1 MNKGYLTSRRD
12 RTMPTP
18 SHPLPTPEFRREHR
32 LGLVVYGG
40 VSLAI
45 YMNGICREFYNA
57 VRGRGIY
64 KLIKALTD
72 SDIVVDVLSG
82 TSAGGVNG
90 VLLSYALANST
101 NDTIVDFKEFAQ
113 IWRDSGNIHELMHH
127 PSTQETQRESV
138 LDGTGYYQ
146 TALAEAFEKG
156 IYNRT
161 DAPAG
166 EWVSAFNELDLFVT
180 GTDILGHIYKVFDD
194 TGQVIEVK
202 NHRQIFHLKHR
213 QGRHEPFNP
222 DHDPADLNR
231 TPEQTY
237 QSLAK
242 LCRITSCFPVA
253 FPSVNVGL
261 KDDANDIDQRLIRW
275 GQLENR
281 DLPEQRPPEGYQL
294 HYIDGGVLDNRP
306 FSYTIKDIYFRTAN
320 RPVDRKLI
328 YIDPNPDRFLGNPK
342 FNAMAKPTTWEVLQ
356 EALVGLP
363 TYESISNDLELIQA
377 QNDKISRYNSILASV
392 EAPDPSTPGVS
403 HQISVNEEIYLRS
416 RLIGL
421 RDRILPLIL
430 RMDREQTTA
439 SGKDKKAILDKT
451 GQRLIA
457 GIASPTD
464 SPDQDLILQ
473 QASQHIRNLDIDYAL
488 RKHFYII
495 DKLFQQLETTTEID
509 EYNKQRL
516 LVSRLNRQLKLLE
529 VIRFTL
535 DTLLSHPQVSESF
548 YSLLE
553 KSLENSDAEFQQQWR
568 KQVYDRLLR
577 LHRFFFD
584 ADGLADMSPSGL
596 DQNRLEFVPADF
608 FKTLPAAAEQLGF
621 KLNPLP
627 EQQSDWLPQK
637 QISSIIAQLRQKIRQ
652 LDDDPS
658 LLERI
663 WSEQK
668 YQASDPEN
676 CSQLFCSIL
685 HQINQ
690 ASERL
695 IQTSQLNHGE
705 DILKRYQQFCDLDR
719 ILYPF
724 EYLTNLSEKDIIET
738 IRFSPDD
745 AQLGLGKGKTLE
757 DKLAGDTLLAFGGF
771 FKKSWRSND
780 ILWGRLDGLNR
791 IVEALV
797 TRESVQNF
805 SAFLA
810 RQTQKHECTED
821 EYLEQLIQASF
832 PDSTAN
838 TRQKL
843 KSHLRLL
850 AEPNLSDAA
859 MQIILDDLVLEGHR
873 SILMTD
879 LETVIEDEI
888 REQLTW
894 NRQRVKPTN
903 PDDVERLLA
912 QLGDEPPSYKPV
924 PGYFETTVNTLAA
937 GKLAKD
943 AIGSFSPQAKEEFFR
958 NQYRIGK
965 ETLLKDIPGIVLA
978 NLATRA
984 ALIVRDIIITIL
996 GKQRAKKLQG
1006 LLSYQFVNKSLQLIY
1021 WWLQLRSP
1029 SLFQSPKFIGKRP
1042 LILALQVLLL
1052 LTAIISVVITV
1063 SNSPIPTA
1071 VALIAIV
1078 LFWLLGYIWKKS

>member
-1 MNKGYLTSRRD
+1 
-12 RTMPTP
+12 MPTP
-18 SHPLPTPEFRREHR
+18 SHPLGKPEFRREHR

-72 SDIVVDVLSG
+72 ADIVVDILSG
-82 TSAGGVNG
+82 TSAGGING

-101 NDTIVDFKEFAQ
+101 KDTVVDFKEFGQ
-113 IWRDSGNIHELMHH
+113 IWRESGNIRELMHH

-138 LDGTGYYQ
+138 LDGAGYYQ

-161 DAPAG
+161 NAPDG
-166 EWVSAFNELDLFVT
+166 EWVSELNELDLFVT
-180 GTDILGHIYKVFDD
+180 GTDILGRIYQLFDD
-194 TGQVIEVK
+194 TGRVIEVK

-222 DHDPADLNR
+222 DSDPADLSR

-253 FPSVNVGL
+253 FPAVNVGL
-261 KDDANDIDQRLIRW
+261 NNDANDIDQRLIRW
-275 GQLENR
+275 GQLESR
-281 DLPEQRPPEGYQL
+281 DLPEQRPPDGYQL
-294 HYIDGGVLDNRP
+294 HFIDGGVLDNRP

-328 YIDPNPDRFLGNPK
+328 YIDPNPDRFLANPN
-342 FNAMAKPTTWEVLQ
+342 FNSMAKPSTWDVLQ
-356 EALVGLP
+356 DALVGLP

-392 EAPDPSTPGVS
+392 EAPDPSTPSIS
-403 HQISVNEEIYLRS
+403 HKITVNEEIYLRS

-430 RMDREQTTA
+430 RMDRQQTTA
-439 SGKDKKAILDKT
+439 SGTDKKVILDKT
-451 GQRLIA
+451 GQQLIA
-457 GIASPTD
+457 GITSPTN
-464 SPDQDLILQ
+464 SQDKDIILQ

-495 DKLFQQLETTTEID
+495 DKLFQQLEKTTEIA

-553 KSLENSDAEFQQQWR
+553 QSLENYDPEFQQQWR

-584 ADGLADMSPSGL
+584 ADGLNDLSPSGL
-596 DQNRLEFVPADF
+596 DQNRLEFVPANF
-608 FKTLPAAAEQLGF
+608 FKTLPTAAEQLGVA
-621 KLNPLP
+621 LNQLQ
-627 EQQSDWLPQK
+627 EKQSNWLPQK
-637 QISSIIAQLRQKIRQ
+637 QISSIIAQFQQKIRQ
-652 LDDDPS
+652 LDEDPS
-658 LLERI
+658 LLNRI
-663 WSEQK
+663 WSDQK
-668 YQASDPEN
+668 YKDSDPEN

-695 IQTSQLNHGE
+695 IQTSNLNDYK
-705 DILKRYQQFCDLDR
+705 DILNRYQQFCDLDR
-719 ILYPF
+719 VLYPF

-745 AQLGLGKGKTLE
+745 AQLGLGKGKTLD
-757 DKLAGDTLLAFGGF
+757 DKLAGDTLQAFGGF

-780 ILWGRLDGLNR
+780 MLWGRLDGLNR
-791 IVEALV
+791 LVEALV
-797 TRESVQNF
+797 TRESLQNF
-805 SAFLA
+805 PIFLA
-810 RQTQKHECTED
+810 RQTQEQGCTED
-821 EYLEQLIQASF
+821 EYLDQLVQDCF
-832 PDSTAN
+832 PNSTAN

-850 AEPNLSDAA
+850 ADPNLSDAA
-859 MQIILDDLVLEGHR
+859 MHIILDDLVLEGHR

-888 REQLTW
+888 SEQLTW
-894 NRQRVKPTN
+894 NRQRVKPTD

-912 QLGDEPPSYKPV
+912 QLGDQPPSYQPV
-924 PGYFETTVNTLAA
+924 PGYFEKTVNTLAA
-937 GKLAKD
+937 AKLAKD
-943 AIGSFSPQAKEEFFR
+943 AIGRFSPQAKEDFFR

-965 ETLLKDIPGIVLA
+965 ETILKDIPGIVLA

-984 ALIVRDIIITIL
+984 ALILRDIMITTL

-1006 LLSYQFVNKSLQLIY
+1006 LLSYQFVNKSLQLVY
-1021 WWLQLRSP
+1021 WWLQLKSP
-1029 SLFQSPKFIGKRP
+1029 TAFQSRNFIGKRP
-1042 LILALQVLLL
+1042 LILVLQVLLL
-1052 LTAIISVVITV
+1052 LTAIICVVITV
-1063 SNSPIPTA
+1063 SNSPISTA
-1071 VALIAIV
+1071 VALIATV
-1078 LFWLLGYIWKKS
+1078 LFWLLGYAWKKS

>member
-1 MNKGYLTSRRD
+1 MNRGYLTSRRD
-12 RTMPTP
+12 RLMST
-18 SHPLPTPEFRREHR
+18 SRNPLDKPEFRREHR

-101 NDTIVDFKEFAQ
+101 NDTVVDFKEFAQ
-113 IWRDSGNIHELMHH
+113 IWRDSGNIRELMHQ

-194 TGQVIEVK
+194 TGQIIEVK

-281 DLPEQRPPEGYQL
+281 DLPEPRPPEGYQL

-377 QNDKISRYNSILASV
+377 QNDKISRYNSLLASV

-457 GIASPTD
+457 GITSPTD
-464 SPDQDLILQ
+464 SQDKDIILQ

-535 DTLLSHPQVSESF
+535 DTLLSHPQVSKSF

-553 KSLENSDAEFQQQWR
+553 KSLENSDADFQQQWR

-608 FKTLPAAAEQLGF
+608 FKTLPSAAEQLGLE
-621 KLNPLP
+621 LNQLQ
-627 EQQSDWLPQK
+627 ENQSDWLPQK

-658 LLERI
+658 LLEHI
-663 WSEQK
+663 WSEPK
-668 YQASDPEN
+668 YQDSDPEN
-676 CSQLFCSIL
+676 CSQRFCSIL

-695 IQTSQLNHGE
+695 IQASQLNHGE
-705 DILKRYQQFCDLDR
+705 DILKRYQQFSDVDR
-719 ILYPF
+719 VLYPF

-745 AQLGLGKGKTLE
+745 AQLG
-757 DKLAGDTLLAFGGF
+757 
-771 FKKSWRSND
+771 
-780 ILWGRLDGLNR
+780 
-791 IVEALV
+791 
-797 TRESVQNF
+797 
-805 SAFLA
+805 
-810 RQTQKHECTED
+810 
-821 EYLEQLIQASF
+821 
-832 PDSTAN
+832 
-838 TRQKL
+838 
-843 KSHLRLL
+843 
-850 AEPNLSDAA
+850 
-859 MQIILDDLVLEGHR
+859 
-873 SILMTD
+873 
-879 LETVIEDEI
+879 
-888 REQLTW
+888 
-894 NRQRVKPTN
+894 
-903 PDDVERLLA
+903 
-912 QLGDEPPSYKPV
+912 
-924 PGYFETTVNTLAA
+924 
-937 GKLAKD
+937 
-943 AIGSFSPQAKEEFFR
+943 
-958 NQYRIGK
+958 
-965 ETLLKDIPGIVLA
+965 
-978 NLATRA
+978 
-984 ALIVRDIIITIL
+984 
-996 GKQRAKKLQG
+996 
-1006 LLSYQFVNKSLQLIY
+1006 
-1021 WWLQLRSP
+1021 
-1029 SLFQSPKFIGKRP
+1029 
-1042 LILALQVLLL
+1042 
-1052 LTAIISVVITV
+1052 
-1063 SNSPIPTA
+1063 
-1071 VALIAIV
+1071 
-1078 LFWLLGYIWKKS
+1078 

>member
-1 MNKGYLTSRRD
+1 MNRGYLTSRRD
-12 RTMPTP
+12 RRMSTP
-18 SHPLPTPEFRREHR
+18 SHPLPKPEFRREHR

-72 SDIVVDVLSG
+72 ADIVVDILSG
-82 TSAGGVNG
+82 TSAGGING

-101 NDTIVDFKEFAQ
+101 KDAVVDFQEFGQ
-113 IWRDSGNIHELMHH
+113 IWRESGNIRELMHH

-138 LDGTGYYQ
+138 LDGAGYYQ

-161 DAPAG
+161 DAPEG
-166 EWVSAFNELDLFVT
+166 EWVSEFNELDLFVT
-180 GTDILGHIYKVFDD
+180 GTDMLGRISQVFDD

-202 NHRQIFHLKHR
+202 NHRQIFRLKHR
-213 QGRHEPFNP
+213 QGRYEPFNP
-222 DHDPADLNR
+222 NSDPADLSR

-261 KDDANDIDQRLIRW
+261 KEDTNDVDQRLIQW

-281 DLPEQRPPEGYQL
+281 DLPEQRPKEGYQL
-294 HYIDGGVLDNRP
+294 HFIDGGVLDNRP

-342 FNAMAKPTTWEVLQ
+342 FNAMEKPTTWEVLQ
-356 EALVGLP
+356 DALVGLP

-377 QNDKISRYNSILASV
+377 QNDKIYRYNSLLASV
-392 EAPDPSTPGVS
+392 ETKDPAQPGTANE
-403 HQISVNEEIYLRS
+403 ITVNEEIYLRS

-439 SGKDKKAILDKT
+439 SGEDKKVILDKT
-451 GQRLIA
+451 GQQLIA
-457 GIASPTD
+457 GITSQTD
-464 SPDQDLILQ
+464 RQDKDIILQ
-473 QASQHIRNLDIDYAL
+473 QASQQIRNLDIDYAL

-495 DKLFQQLETTTEID
+495 DKLFKHLDETSDIV

-529 VIRFTL
+529 VIRFSL

-553 KSLENSDAEFQQQWR
+553 ESLENSDSEFQQQWR

-577 LHRFFFD
+577 LHRFFLD
-584 ADGLADMSPSGL
+584 ADGLDDLSPSGL
-596 DQNRLEFVPADF
+596 DQNRLEFVPANF
-608 FKTLPAAAEQLGF
+608 FKTLPTAAEQLELELDQLQE
-621 KLNPLP
+621 KPR
-627 EQQSDWLPQK
+627 DWLPQK
-637 QISSIIAQLRQKIRQ
+637 QISSIIEQFQQKISQ
-652 LDDDPS
+652 LDNDPS
-658 LLERI
+658 LLNRI
-663 WSEQK
+663 WLAQK
-668 YQASDPEN
+668 YQDSESDN
-676 CSQLFCSIL
+676 CSELFCSIL
-685 HQINQ
+685 YQIDQ
-690 ASERL
+690 ASETL
-695 IQTSQLNHGE
+695 IKNSNLIHCD
-705 DILKRYQQFCDLDR
+705 DIINRYQNFCHLDR
-719 ILYPF
+719 VLYPF

-745 AQLGLGKGKTLE
+745 AQLGLGKGKTLD
-757 DKLAGDTLLAFGGF
+757 DKLAGDTFRAFGGF

-780 ILWGRLDGLNR
+780 MLWGRLDGLNR

-805 SAFLA
+805 SRFLA
-810 RQTQKHECTED
+810 RQTYKEGCTED
-821 EYLEQLIQASF
+821 EYIEQLIQDCF
-832 PDSTAN
+832 PDCTVN

-859 MQIILDDLVLEGHR
+859 MHIILDDLVLEGHR

-888 REQLTW
+888 SEQLTW
-894 NRQRVKPTN
+894 NRQRVKPTD
-903 PDDVERLLA
+903 PDDVERLLT
-912 QLGDEPPSYKPV
+912 QLGDEPPSYQPV
-924 PGYFETTVNTLAA
+924 PGYFEKTVNTLAA

-943 AIGSFSPQAKEEFFR
+943 AIGRFSPQAKEDFFR

-965 ETLLKDIPGIVLA
+965 ETILKDIPGIVLA

-984 ALIVRDIIITIL
+984 ALILRDIMITTL
-996 GKQRAKKLQG
+996 GKRRANKLQG
-1006 LLSYQFVNKSLQLIY
+1006 LLSYQFVNKSLQLVY

-1029 SLFQSPKFIGKRP
+1029 AAFQSRNFIGKRP
-1042 LILALQVLLL
+1042 LILILQVIFLLV
-1052 LTAIISVVITV
+1052 AVISVVITV
-1063 SNSPIPTA
+1063 SKSPIPTA
-1071 VALIAIV
+1071 IALIAIL
-1078 LFWLLGYIWKKS
+1078 LFWLLGYALKKS